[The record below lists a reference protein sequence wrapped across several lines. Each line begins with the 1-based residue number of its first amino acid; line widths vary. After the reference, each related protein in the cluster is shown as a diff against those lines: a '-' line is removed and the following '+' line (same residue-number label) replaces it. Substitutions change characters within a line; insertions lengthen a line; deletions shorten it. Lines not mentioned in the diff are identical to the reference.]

1 MKHNQKN
8 QVESDSVPIPA
19 HLCKFKSEY
28 DSEYTRKRS
37 QNTQHT
43 HTGSIHGLLVPHEH
57 KEKRVAQ
64 VNKRSACCQALH
76 MQLLSSCVKL
86 TTHGISLCQGRGR
99 RRERKERE

>member
-1 MKHNQKN
+1 MKHSQKN

-43 HTGSIHGLLVPHEH
+43 HTEH
-57 KEKRVAQ
+57 
-64 VNKRSACCQALH
+64 
-76 MQLLSSCVKL
+76 
-86 TTHGISLCQGRGR
+86 TWPPGPT
-99 RRERKERE
+99 

>member
-43 HTGSIHGLLVPHEH
+43 HTEH
-57 KEKRVAQ
+57 TWPPGPTWTQGEKGCA
-64 VNKRSACCQALH
+64 
-76 MQLLSSCVKL
+76 
-86 TTHGISLCQGRGR
+86 G
-99 RRERKERE
+99 